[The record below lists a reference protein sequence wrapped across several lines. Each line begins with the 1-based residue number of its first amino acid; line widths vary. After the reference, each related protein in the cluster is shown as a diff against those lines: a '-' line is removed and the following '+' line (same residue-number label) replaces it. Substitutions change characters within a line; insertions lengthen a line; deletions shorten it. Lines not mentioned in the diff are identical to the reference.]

1 MNTQTQVENTTN
13 TNLFTPS
20 PALCPYHYEPQM
32 LCCFFYYRYWPYLKK
47 MAEKL
52 PELQPLVDMK
62 PFLSVMHAKAHT
74 GKCEVQRQVKC
85 LYHNTDFKS
94 LTSSLPLEIYCSFIF
109 ISSSSDMLVHIH
121 EIILIIICN
130 RVMHLLSFL

>member
-20 PALCPYHYEPQM
+20 PALCPYHYELQM
-32 LCCFFYYRYWPYLKK
+32 LWCFFYYRYWPYMEK

-52 PELQPLVDMK
+52 PELQPLKELK

-74 GKCEVQRQVKC
+74 GKCEVQWQV
-85 LYHNTDFKS
+85 
-94 LTSSLPLEIYCSFIF
+94 FITT
-109 ISSSSDMLVHIH
+109 L
-121 EIILIIICN
+121 ILKQK
-130 RVMHLLSFL
+130 